1 MAEDSKS
8 VRFSLLPKIRKRL
21 HGVLGQP
28 VLSKLLYWTHIL
40 FLGHIFFFHL
50 KPLLREIKS
59 YIKDSND
66 FLKKVLF
73 LRNLPDKIILCNLDV
88 LGLYPKIS
96 HDESLSALCKQ
107 LDLRQEKYITTL
119 TLVELTEVAL
129 KKNIFTLKEK

>member
-28 VLSKLLYWTHIL
+28 VLSKLLYWT
-40 FLGHIFFFHL
+40 HIFFFHL

-107 LDLRQEKYITTL
+107 LDLRQETYITTL